1 MANPADL
8 RFVLAVFRAGSTLA
22 ASRVLKVSQSTV
34 MRRIAATEQAL
45 GLQLFDKG
53 PHGYTATETLNR
65 LLIRMEEVEAAC
77 AAFQAEADLLRRD
90 LSGKVLLTAP
100 EIVAVQYLHDALV
113 SFREKY
119 PGIEVEVL
127 GSDRRVDLAGGEA
140 DIAIRAGKRP
150 SGGALFGRRIAEERW
165 TVFCSADYA
174 RRNGM
179 PRDAAEL
186 ASHPFID
193 FKEGVYSDPMRKWL
207 DRHVPRDRVVM
218 RHNSFVSILAAVKA
232 GLGLSFGSGFIVA
245 IDPALVECFTPEES
259 ETYEVW
265 LLAHERHR
273 KTRRVRLVMEHLAE
287 YFRSTQ
293 AASKAA

>member
-1 MANPADL
+1 
-8 RFVLAVFRAGSTLA
+8 
-22 ASRVLKVSQSTV
+22 
-34 MRRIAATEQAL
+34 
-45 GLQLFDKG
+45 
-53 PHGYTATETLNR
+53 
-65 LLIRMEEVEAAC
+65 
-77 AAFQAEADLLRRD
+77 
-90 LSGKVLLTAP
+90 
-100 EIVAVQYLHDALV
+100 
-113 SFREKY
+113 
-119 PGIEVEVL
+119 
-127 GSDRRVDLAGGEA
+127 
-140 DIAIRAGKRP
+140 
-150 SGGALFGRRIAEERW
+150 
-165 TVFCSADYA
+165 
-174 RRNGM
+174 M